1 MTKRTLYVESQNL
14 KALKTLVETYE
25 ELAAMKMQR
34 VRKDVMSSRQFADG
48 LASVL
53 VEVESNYRG
62 ILAKEKKAQ
71 SEMYYTTINRN
82 GKSVAVFLASDQG
95 LYGDIV
101 YRIYDKFID
110 FVQKNE
116 TDIVVLGKL
125 GAKIVSQRNPDLL
138 YNFYDFADDSI
149 HHKSLSAVMRYL
161 LQFEKIFVF
170 SGKMESLVS
179 QVPTV
184 TNISGEKV
192 DLSTWQKQKITWYL
206 FEPSLEKMLSVFEGE
221 ILASVFEQSI
231 HESQLAKFASRLINL
246 DRSVESIDD
255 KLKGVSIQRRRLAHK
270 LGNKKQLSAL
280 AGISLW
286 Q

>member
-1 MTKRTLYVESQNL
+1 
-14 KALKTLVETYE
+14 
-25 ELAAMKMQR
+25 
-34 VRKDVMSSRQFADG
+34 
-48 LASVL
+48 
-53 VEVESNYRG
+53 
-62 ILAKEKKAQ
+62 
-71 SEMYYTTINRN
+71 
-82 GKSVAVFLASDQG
+82 
-95 LYGDIV
+95 
-101 YRIYDKFID
+101 
-110 FVQKNE
+110 
-116 TDIVVLGKL
+116 
-125 GAKIVSQRNPDLL
+125 
-138 YNFYDFADDSI
+138 
-149 HHKSLSAVMRYL
+149 MRYL

-170 SGKMESLVS
+170 SAKMESLIS
-179 QVPTV
+179 QVPMV

>member
-1 MTKRTLYVESQNL
+1 MTKRTLFLESQNL
-14 KALKTLVETYE
+14 RALKSLVETYE

-34 VRKDVMSSRQFADG
+34 VRTDVVAARKFSEGLSSI
-48 LASVL
+48 L
-53 VEVESNYRG
+53 VEVESNYQKRTND
-62 ILAKEKKAQ
+62 Q
-71 SEMYYTTINRN
+71 MYTSLNRN
-82 GKSVAVFLASDQG
+82 GKSVAVFIASDQG

-110 FVQKNE
+110 FVRNNE
-116 TDIVVLGKL
+116 TEIVVLGKL
-125 GAKIVSQRNPDLL
+125 GSKIISQRNPDLL
-138 YNFYDFADDSI
+138 FNFYDFADDSI
-149 HHKSLSAVMRYL
+149 HRKSLTSIMRYL
-161 LQFEKIFVF
+161 LQYEKIFVF

-192 DLSTWQKQKITWYL
+192 DLSNWKKQKTIWYL
-206 FEPSLEKMLSVFEGE
+206 FEPSLEKILSIFEGE

-246 DRSVESIDD
+246 DRSVESIDGKMKD
-255 KLKGVSIQRRRLAHK
+255 VSLQRRRLIHK
-270 LGNKKQLSAL
+270 SGNKKQLSTL

-286 Q
+286 R